1 LQSWPILKVVLKEPA
16 NLPRHARCLCLWPT
30 GRRTL
35 AARVATGT
43 LVTVPAPC
51 RLIKRGKFGI
61 SVWAAVLLD
70 KYLRGS
76 RGDPARC

>member
-1 LQSWPILKVVLKEPA
+1 
-16 NLPRHARCLCLWPT
+16 
-30 GRRTL
+30 L